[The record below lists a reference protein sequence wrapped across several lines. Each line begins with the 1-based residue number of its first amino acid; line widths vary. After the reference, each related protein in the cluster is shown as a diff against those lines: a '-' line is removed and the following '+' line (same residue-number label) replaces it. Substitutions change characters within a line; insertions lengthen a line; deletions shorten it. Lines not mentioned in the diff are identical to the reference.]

1 MPLDNL
7 IRGEDLLARYPD
19 FRLVGRDG
27 ELRKISGMLMRQK
40 AHNVLLVGPG
50 GVGCT
55 AICMGLQAS
64 KDEPDVPFDIVS
76 KRFFWLD
83 SDGLFSSGN
92 HSEINERFAKLNRTL
107 KRSKSSVLIV
117 EDTRGFLDAARNN
130 GCTHFINAIMRDVGN
145 GRYQAILET
154 RDEDLEVVL
163 KCHSNIRE
171 FFTMMDVRE
180 PDEDALSV
188 IVSVASASLQSHHR
202 ITISEPAREKAID
215 LTSKYRVSDMSL
227 SRAQP
232 DRTLNLLD
240 RALTSFRQTAH
251 SHPPHI
257 AALEASLAEAQQNQD
272 AAAAGLLARQV
283 EDARADW
290 DKTSA
295 DLKRLYSDQRDG
307 EEEIRRLEEELEGV
321 RSRAEANREADT
333 GEGEAVGSP
342 EPKRF
347 TGFSARLGN
356 SGFGTREE
364 NRLLE
369 EIRQAEAVVAR
380 NKQAFDELTAR
391 INADLELGPSW
402 VMAEFSRIS
411 GVPVDKLNQDERQK
425 LLALEDSLKARVF
438 GQDEAVAKLTGAVHM
453 AYAGLKD
460 PDKPQGSFLFCGP
473 SGVGKTE
480 IAKALAS
487 ALKDDEKAMLRFDMS
502 EYMEKHATAKLIGA
516 PPGYEGYEAGGIL
529 TNSVRRHP
537 HSIILFDEVEK
548 AHPDVFNI
556 FLQVLDDGRLTDNR
570 GLTVSFADT
579 LIIMTT
585 NIGQPHFLRHELSF
599 DEAMALT
606 MADLDSH
613 FRPEFLNR
621 FSGRENI
628 VGFNMLS
635 LAIVEKI
642 ALRQLQKVND
652 KIAAAGSQIVMSD
665 AVITAICKDKYD
677 PSRGARGVPGFFEAS
692 IYPAVA
698 RAILENPEDGARM
711 AVTYDPGS
719 GTVTVAP
726 LSAPPADPMP
736 QSTSEMA
743 TPG

>member
-7 IRGEDLLARYPD
+7 IRGEDVLARHPD
-19 FRLVGRDG
+19 FKLVGRDG
-27 ELRKISGMLMRQK
+27 ALQKISGMLMRQR

-55 AICMGLQAS
+55 AICMGLQAC
-64 KDEPDVPFDIVS
+64 KEDPDVPFDIIS
-76 KRFFWLD
+76 KRFYWLD

-92 HSEINERFAKLNRTL
+92 HGEINERFAKLTRTL

-130 GCTHFINAIMRDVGN
+130 GCTHFVNAIMRDVGN

-180 PDEDALSV
+180 PDEASLSV
-188 IVSVASASLQSHHR
+188 IVQVASASLQNHHR
-202 ITISEPAREKAID
+202 IAISGAARETAID
-215 LTSKYRVSDMSL
+215 LTGKYRVVDMSL

-240 RALTSFRQTAH
+240 RALTSFRQSAH
-251 SHPPHI
+251 AEPPRI
-257 AALEASLAEAQQNQD
+257 AALEARLADARQQGDMAEADPLSRQ
-272 AAAAGLLARQV
+272 LEEARS
-283 EDARADW
+283 DW
-290 DKTSA
+290 AETSA
-295 DLKRLYSDQRDG
+295 QLKRLYIDQRDG
-307 EEEIRRLEEELEGV
+307 EEEIRRLEEELEQE
-321 RSRAEANREADT
+321 RARAEEARKADPA
-333 GEGEAVGSP
+333 EDEAPEAPSP
-342 EPKRF
+342 KPF
-347 TGFSARLGN
+347 SGFSARLGS

-364 NRLLE
+364 NRLLD
-369 EIRQAEAVVAR
+369 EIRRAEAVVAQT
-380 NKQAFDELTAR
+380 KQAFDELTAR
-391 INADLELGPSW
+391 VNADLELGPGW

-411 GVPVDKLNQDERQK
+411 GVPVEKLNQDERQK

-585 NIGQPHFLRHELSF
+585 NIGQPHFLRPELGF

-642 ALRQLQKVND
+642 ARRQLQKVND
-652 KIAAAGSQIVMSD
+652 KIAEAGSRIVMSD
-665 AVITAICKDKYD
+665 MVVTAICKDKYD
-677 PSRGARGVPGFFEAS
+677 PTRGARGVPGFFEAS

-711 AVTYDPGS
+711 AVAYDPGS
-719 GTVTVAP
+719 GTVTV
-726 LSAPPADPMP
+726 SP
-736 QSTSEMA
+736 QSASRAETIPEDTDLQA